1 MLVPATGPWA
11 MMCARSKLD
20 LGFAASSHG
29 SMAGAR
35 PSISHFTAAG
45 QDLTVV
51 TDINT
56 HTHTHKS
63 SNHLHFSSSPPPHC
77 SRHYPSTSI
86 SHYLRRQAHQASKPS
101 VRDPLETDTSIL
113 YSPARPLLPGPA
125 NNTTNTPT
133 PIQQQSLLHTYC
145 PPPNAAGSAACPS
158 STTPHCSDR
167 LRQTPLWGSA
177 PGNLIIQRIHQD
189 CRPSIH
195 PAPAPLPLQHP
206 QWATAPPRTLA
217 RTAPTAGVA
226 SLPLRLYHPRK
237 QITITM

>member
-1 MLVPATGPWA
+1 MCPKQAGPWFCRITWQA
-11 MMCARSKLD
+11 GTRQGKARQAHQS
-20 LGFAASSHG
+20 A
-29 SMAGAR
+29 
-35 PSISHFTAAG
+35 TALQR
-45 QDLTVV
+45 QDLDCCCYRHQHTQ
-51 TDINT
+51 T
-56 HTHTHKS
+56 HTHPS
-63 SNHLHFSSSPPPHC
+63 SNHLHFSSSLPEHC
-77 SRHYPSTSI
+77 SLPPSRQYPSTSI

-195 PAPAPLPLQHP
+195 PAPAPLPRQHP

-226 SLPLRLYHPRK
+226 SLPLRLYRPRK

>member
-1 MLVPATGPWA
+1 

-20 LGFAASSHG
+20 LGFAASHG
-29 SMAGAR
+29 RHKTTWQGKAGA
-35 PSISHFTAAG
+35 SISHCTSLP
-45 QDLTVV
+45 QDKTWTVV
-51 TDINT
+51 VIHTT
-56 HTHTHKS
+56 HTHTS
-63 SNHLHFSSSPPPHC
+63 SNHLHFSSPLPEHC
-77 SRHYPSTSI
+77 SLPPSRQYPSTSI

-133 PIQQQSLLHTYC
+133 PIQQQSLVHTYC

-195 PAPAPLPLQHP
+195 PAPAPLPRQHP

-226 SLPLRLYHPRK
+226 SLPLRLYRPRK

>member
-1 MLVPATGPWA
+1 
-11 MMCARSKLD
+11 
-20 LGFAASSHG
+20 
-29 SMAGAR
+29 MAGTRQPGKAR
-35 PSISHFTAAG
+35 QAHQSATALHCRKTRLG
-45 QDLTVV
+45 LLLLYTP
-51 TDINT
+51 
-56 HTHTHKS
+56 HTHI
-63 SNHLHFSSSPPPHC
+63 HLAITCISLLLCLNTAPSLPPANTRAH
-77 SRHYPSTSI
+77 HYI

-101 VRDPLETDTSIL
+101 VRDPLETDTSSL

-195 PAPAPLPLQHP
+195 PAPAPLPRQHP

-226 SLPLRLYHPRK
+226 SLPLRLYRPRK